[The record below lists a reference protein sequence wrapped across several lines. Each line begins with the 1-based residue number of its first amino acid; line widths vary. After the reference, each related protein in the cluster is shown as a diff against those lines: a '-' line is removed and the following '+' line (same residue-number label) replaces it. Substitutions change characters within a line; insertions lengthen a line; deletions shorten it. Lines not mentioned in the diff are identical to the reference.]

1 MIMTRKNILSVK
13 RIVVKIGTSSLILP
27 NGKINLSN
35 IDELAFVLSDLNN
48 KGYEVILVTSGAI
61 GVGLNVLGIDKRPK
75 GIADQQALASIG
87 QVELMSLYTQMFR
100 RYSQK
105 VSQLLLTRDV
115 TDFPTSRENA
125 ENALNALLGLGIIPI
140 INEND
145 AIAVDEMDHQ
155 TKFGDND
162 KLGAI
167 VSKLVNADLLIMLSD
182 IDGLF
187 DKNPTIYDDAKIFN
201 EIHEITDELRQMAG
215 GAGSRF
221 GTGGMTS
228 KLAAAQILFE
238 NGQEMVLTNGERIR
252 EIKEIIEGLITQLMR
267 LDYLVSNTLNSSIT
281 TIIPIPLTMV

>member
-1 MIMTRKNILSVK
+1 MKSR
-13 RIVVKIGTSSLILP
+13 RIVIKIGTSSLILP

-48 KGYEVILVTSGAI
+48 KGYEVILVTSGAV
-61 GVGLNVLGIDKRPK
+61 GVGLNVLEMDKRPAD
-75 GIADQQALASIG
+75 IATQQALASIG

-125 ENALNALLGLGIIPI
+125 ENALSALLSMNIIPI

-167 VSKLVNADLLIMLSD
+167 VAKLVDADLLIMLSD
-182 IDGLF
+182 IDGLY
-187 DKNPTIYDDAKIFN
+187 DKNPTIYDDAQIFR
-201 EIHEITDELRQMAG
+201 EIHEITDELREMAG

-228 KLAAAQILFE
+228 KLSAAQILFE
-238 NGQEMVLTNGERIR
+238 NGQEMVLTNGARIR
-252 EIKEIIEGLITQLMR
+252 EIREIIAGKEIGTYFYR
-267 LDYLVSNTLNSSIT
+267 K
-281 TIIPIPLTMV
+281 

>member
-1 MIMTRKNILSVK
+1 MIMTRKNILK
-13 RIVVKIGTSSLILP
+13 AQRIVVKIGTSSLILP

-61 GVGLNVLGIDKRPK
+61 GVGLNVLGMDKRPK

-125 ENALNALLGLGIIPI
+125 ENALNALLALDIIPI

-167 VSKLVNADLLIMLSD
+167 VSKLVHADLLIMLSD

-252 EIKEIIEGLITQLMR
+252 EIKEIIEGREIGTYFHQK
-267 LDYLVSNTLNSSIT
+267 S
-281 TIIPIPLTMV
+281 

>member
-1 MIMTRKNILSVK
+1 MTRKNILNAK
-13 RIVVKIGTSSLILP
+13 RIVVKIGTSSLILS

-48 KGYEVILVTSGAI
+48 RGYEVILVTSGAV
-61 GVGLNVLGIDKRPK
+61 GVGLNVLGLNQRPQD
-75 GIADQQALASIG
+75 IAQQQALASIG
-87 QVELMSLYTQMFR
+87 QVELMSLYTQMFH

-125 ENALNALLGLGIIPI
+125 TNALNALLSMDIIPI
-140 INEND
+140 VNEND

-167 VSKLVNADLLIMLSD
+167 VAKLVHADLLIMLSD

-187 DKNPTIYDDAKIFN
+187 DKNPTIYDDAKIFQ
-201 EIHEITDELRQMAG
+201 EIHEITEELRAISG

-228 KLAAAQILFE
+228 KLAAAEILFE
-238 NGQEMVLTNGERIR
+238 NHQEMVLTNGARIRDIR
-252 EIKEIIEGLITQLMR
+252 EIILGKEIGTYFHKKI
-267 LDYLVSNTLNSSIT
+267 N
-281 TIIPIPLTMV
+281 

>member
-1 MIMTRKNILSVK
+1 MTRKNILK
-13 RIVVKIGTSSLILP
+13 AQRIVVKIGTSSLILP

-35 IDELAFVLSDLNN
+35 IDELAFVLSDINN

-61 GVGLNVLGIDKRPK
+61 GAGLNVLGMNERPK
-75 GIADQQALASIG
+75 DIAQQQALASIG
-87 QVELMSLYTQMFR
+87 QVELMSLYTQMF
-100 RYSQK
+100 
-105 VSQLLLTRDV
+105 
-115 TDFPTSRENA
+115 TDFPLSSNNA
-125 ENALNALLGLGIIPI
+125 ENALNALLSLGIIPI

-182 IDGLF
+182 IDGLYN
-187 DKNPTIYDDAKIFN
+187 KNPNIYDDAKIFK
-201 EIHEITDELRQMAG
+201 EIHDITDELRQMAG

-228 KLAAAQILFE
+228 KLAAAEILFE
-238 NGQEMVLTNGERIR
+238 NKQEMVLTNGERIR
-252 EIKEIIEGLITQLMR
+252 EIKDIIAGQEIGTYFHQKIEKEEAR
-267 LDYLVSNTLNSSIT
+267 
-281 TIIPIPLTMV
+281 

>member
-87 QVELMSLYTQMFR
+87 QVELMSL
-100 RYSQK
+100 YSQK

-252 EIKEIIEGLITQLMR
+252 EIKEIIEGREIGTYFHQK
-267 LDYLVSNTLNSSIT
+267 S
-281 TIIPIPLTMV
+281 

>member
-1 MIMTRKNILSVK
+1 MIMTRRNILK
-13 RIVVKIGTSSLILP
+13 FRRIVIKIGTSSLILP

-48 KGYEVILVTSGAI
+48 KGYEVILVTSGAV
-61 GVGLNVLGIDKRPK
+61 GVGLNVLEMDKRPAD
-75 GIADQQALASIG
+75 IATQQALASIG

-125 ENALNALLGLGIIPI
+125 ENALSALLSMNIIPI

-167 VSKLVNADLLIMLSD
+167 VAKLVDADLLIMLSD
-182 IDGLF
+182 IDGLY
-187 DKNPTIYDDAKIFN
+187 DKNPTIYDDAQIFR
-201 EIHEITDELRQMAG
+201 EIHEITDELREMAG

-228 KLAAAQILFE
+228 KLSAAQILFE
-238 NGQEMVLTNGERIR
+238 NGQEMVLTNGARIR
-252 EIKEIIEGLITQLMR
+252 EIREIIAGKEIGTYFYR
-267 LDYLVSNTLNSSIT
+267 K
-281 TIIPIPLTMV
+281 

>member
-1 MIMTRKNILSVK
+1 MTRKNILK
-13 RIVVKIGTSSLILP
+13 AQRIVVKIGTSSLILP

-35 IDELAFVLSDLNN
+35 IDELAFVLSDINN

-61 GVGLNVLGIDKRPK
+61 GAGLNVLGMNERPK
-75 GIADQQALASIG
+75 DIAQQQALASIG

-115 TDFPTSRENA
+115 TDFPLSSNNA
-125 ENALNALLGLGIIPI
+125 ENALNALLSLGIIPI

-145 AIAVDEMDHQ
+145 AISVDEMDHQ

-167 VSKLVNADLLIMLSD
+167 VSKLVDADLLIMLSD
-182 IDGLF
+182 IDGLYN
-187 DKNPTIYDDAKIFN
+187 KNPNIYDDAKIFK
-201 EIHEITDELRQMAG
+201 EIHDITDELRQMAG

-228 KLAAAQILFE
+228 KLAAAEILFE
-238 NGQEMVLTNGERIR
+238 NKQEMVLTNGERIR
-252 EIKEIIEGLITQLMR
+252 EIKDIIAGQEIGTYFHPKIEKEEAR
-267 LDYLVSNTLNSSIT
+267 
-281 TIIPIPLTMV
+281 

>member
-1 MIMTRKNILSVK
+1 MI
-13 RIVVKIGTSSLILP
+13 KIGTSSLILP

-48 KGYEVILVTSGAI
+48 KGYEVILVTSGAV
-61 GVGLNVLGIDKRPK
+61 GVGLNVLEMDKRPAD
-75 GIADQQALASIG
+75 IATQQALASIG

-125 ENALNALLGLGIIPI
+125 ENALSALLSMNIIPI

-167 VSKLVNADLLIMLSD
+167 VAKLVDADLLIMLSD
-182 IDGLF
+182 IDGLY
-187 DKNPTIYDDAKIFN
+187 DKNPTIYDDAQIFR
-201 EIHEITDELRQMAG
+201 EIHEITDELREMAG

-228 KLAAAQILFE
+228 KLSAAQILFE
-238 NGQEMVLTNGERIR
+238 NGQEMVLTNGARIR
-252 EIKEIIEGLITQLMR
+252 EIREIIAGKEIGTYFYR
-267 LDYLVSNTLNSSIT
+267 K
-281 TIIPIPLTMV
+281 

>member
-1 MIMTRKNILSVK
+1 MRKKILSAK

-27 NGKINLSN
+27 NGKINLSA

-48 KGYEVILVTSGAI
+48 RGYQVILVTSGAV
-61 GVGLNVLGIDKRPK
+61 GVGLNVLKMDKRPSD
-75 GIADQQALASIG
+75 IAQQQALASIG
-87 QVELMSLYTQMFR
+87 QVELMSLYTQLFH

-115 TDFPTSRENA
+115 TDFPHSRQNTI
-125 ENALNALLGLGIIPI
+125 NALNALLALDIIPI

-145 AIAVDEMDHQ
+145 VVAVDEMDHQ

-167 VSKLVNADLLIMLSD
+167 VAKLVEADLLIMLSD
-182 IDGLF
+182 IDGLY
-187 DKNPTIYDDAKIFN
+187 DKNPNLYTDAKIF
-201 EIHEITDELRQMAG
+201 HEITQITPELKKAAG

-228 KLAAAQILFE
+228 KIAAAEILFA
-238 NGQEMVLTNGERIR
+238 NGQSMVLTNGARVR
-252 EIKEIIEGLITQLMR
+252 ELRDIVAGKEIGTYFHPEF
-267 LDYLVSNTLNSSIT
+267 
-281 TIIPIPLTMV
+281 

>member
-1 MIMTRKNILSVK
+1 MTRKNILSVK

-61 GVGLNVLGIDKRPK
+61 GVGLNVLGMDKRPK

-115 TDFPTSRENA
+115 TDFSTSRDNA

-201 EIHEITDELRQMAG
+201 EIHKITDELRQMAG

-238 NGQEMVLTNGERIR
+238 KGQEMVLTNGERIR